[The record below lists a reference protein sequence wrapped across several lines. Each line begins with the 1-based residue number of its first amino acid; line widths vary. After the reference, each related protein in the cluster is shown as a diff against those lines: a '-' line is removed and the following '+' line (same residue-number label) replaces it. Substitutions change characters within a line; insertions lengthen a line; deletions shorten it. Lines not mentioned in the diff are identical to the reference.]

1 MSPDDISP
9 HTIPTDRK
17 PVDTRVRRSR
27 RTVLTAASAIALAV
41 SIAACASTAKQATVS
56 NSPTP
61 TSTTANSAAELAHVA
76 TLVAPK
82 AQSARLSVVAEF
94 PPGYFVENLKVRPD
108 GSILVTVLNQKQL
121 YYILPPKAG
130 VQVRPMLIH
139 TFDQDPMDLVE
150 TQPDVF
156 YLDTSNLTTDH
167 RSALERVDLRHWK
180 PGMPVPVQR
189 VLNFPAGVLALNG
202 SALLSPRV
210 ILVADSGA
218 GLIWRV
224 DLSADGMKGTAGMW
238 LRDPSMGLNPHVHF
252 AWTQPGVNGLNYDAK
267 TGYLYYTATAYQLFM
282 RVKVDPATLKPVG
295 SPQQVASGWMWDDFA
310 IDENANVAYA
320 TTHRQ
325 NTITRIP
332 LDRGS
337 HEHMQIVAGDPLD
350 YRLLGPSSV
359 AWGPTPQD
367 YGRVAYISTDGGHI
381 APPPDGIVRPA
392 RVLLAEFP

>member
-1 MSPDDISP
+1 
-9 HTIPTDRK
+9 
-17 PVDTRVRRSR
+17 
-27 RTVLTAASAIALAV
+27 
-41 SIAACASTAKQATVS
+41 
-56 NSPTP
+56 
-61 TSTTANSAAELAHVA
+61 LAHVV
-76 TLVAPK
+76 TPVAPK
-82 AQSARLSVVAEF
+82 AQSAKLSVVAEF
-94 PPGYFVENLKVRPD
+94 PPGFFLENLKVRSD
-108 GSILVTVLNQKQL
+108 GSILVTVLNQKEL
-121 YYILPPKAG
+121 WYIPAPKAG
-130 VQVRPMLIH
+130 ATVRPMLIH
-139 TFDQDPMDLVE
+139 TFDQDPMDLAE

-189 VLNFPAGVLALNG
+189 VLNFPAGALALNG

-210 ILVADSGA
+210 ILVADSGG

-224 DLSADGMKGTAGMW
+224 DLSADGVKGTARVW
-238 LRDPSMGLNPHVHF
+238 LKDPSMELNPQVHF

-282 RVKVDPATLKPVG
+282 RVKVDPARLNPLG
-295 SPQQVASGWMWDDFA
+295 SPQRVASGWMWDDFA

-332 LDRGS
+332 LDLSSG
-337 HEHMQIVAGDPLD
+337 EKMQIVAGDPLD

-359 AWGPTPQD
+359 AWAPIPQD
-367 YGRVAYISTDGGHI
+367 HDRVAYISTDGGHT

-392 RVLLAEFP
+392 KVLLAEFP